1 MLAKKSRG
9 SQRSKLRERFRD
21 HVYYKVCR
29 KTHDAFLSQYPSII
43 LSAEELFAD
52 AATTLDKL
60 LTEGDPTTD
69 VCADLWSDTLADY
82 RMDEKELTDSATS
95 EAEVAMLFYAV
106 IFGLHAV
113 NYTPVRDKK

>member
-60 LTEGDPTTD
+60 LTEGDLTTEM
-69 VCADLWSDTLADY
+69 CADLWSDTLADY
-82 RMDEKELTDSATS
+82 RMEEEGLT
-95 EAEVAMLFYAV
+95 
-106 IFGLHAV
+106 
-113 NYTPVRDKK
+113 